1 MYEDNDMRKDDS
13 FTSGSYYDTG
23 SSYTHYDSA
32 EAMKQPK
39 KPKKKGGFGRTV
51 ASAWYWRWCSAAY
64 PGPRSQ
70 ESATREA
77 SCWEKTLQRPRSLDN
92 GFAYHCI
99 HTEQRCI

>member
-13 FTSGSYYDTG
+13 FATGSYYDTS

-39 KPKKKGGFGRTV
+39 KPKKKGGFGKTV
-51 ASAWYWRWCSAAY
+51 AKCLVLALVFGSVSR
-64 PGPRSQ
+64 RSLRGRT
-70 ESATREA
+70 ADRRKRRIRDRA
-77 SCWEKTLQRPRSLDN
+77 DLDN

-99 HTEQRCI
+99 HTEQRCVRCV